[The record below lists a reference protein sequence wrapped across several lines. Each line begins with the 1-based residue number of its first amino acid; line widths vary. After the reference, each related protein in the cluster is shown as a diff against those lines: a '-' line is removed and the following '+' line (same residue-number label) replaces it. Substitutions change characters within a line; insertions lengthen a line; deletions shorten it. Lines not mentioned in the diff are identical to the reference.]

1 MFADAYTLEASDIA
15 RVGSEHRVRGAT
27 ARRRLR
33 FEMPHL
39 AAGGLSESWLLME
52 SGRMHWERIFG
63 DMGIRPTE
71 FRDHDGARI
80 YPTLARIAWEAS
92 KPLRSFKEDD
102 DAEILPLRYERSDG
116 YSFSAVRVMSGSDFI
131 DVRAFSIDAKK
142 VENKGNQLKRV
153 AGAGIPDR
161 LKDEPLILDFARSK
175 ESAVRGHQLPEHDG
189 GRLHNYTHAINPF
202 YEVNGVNLLYFA
214 AHPIIANLAE
224 RDYSLRR
231 KPSSSDVA
239 FTHST
244 VACEVSFF
252 RNCEVTDQ
260 VQCVVQQSS
269 LEDPEWG
276 EKDPCISIVRLY
288 RTSDRKLMSIVHT
301 RKEPV

>member
-1 MFADAYTLEASDIA
+1 MLADAYALKASKVLRNGYED
-15 RVGSEHRVRGAT
+15 RVRSTT
-27 ARRRLR
+27 ADKRFR

-80 YPTLARIAWEAS
+80 YPTFARIAWDAS
-92 KPLRSFKEDD
+92 KPLRGFREDD
-102 DAEILPLRYERSDG
+102 NAEILSLRYKRAGG
-116 YSFSAVRVMSGSDFI
+116 YSVSAFRLVSGSDFI
-131 DVRAFSIDAKK
+131 NVRALSIDAKK
-142 VENKGNQLKRV
+142 VENRGNRLKRV
-153 AGAGIPDR
+153 ASEGPPAR

-175 ESAVRGHQLPEHDG
+175 ESAVLERQSREHE
-189 GRLHNYTHAINPF
+189 RRWLHKYTHAINPF

-224 RDYSLRR
+224 RDYALKSKLSR
-231 KPSSSDVA
+231 SDLA

-252 RNCEVTDQ
+252 RNCEVTDG
-260 VQCVVQQSS
+260 VLCGVEQST
-269 LEDPEWG
+269 LDDPEWR
-276 EKDPCISIVRLY
+276 EKAPCESIVRLY
-288 RTSDRKLMSIVHT
+288 RSSDRKLMSIVRT
-301 RKEPV
+301 RKESV